1 MDYGKYR
8 FGLEVNERIYFYLQD
23 RGIEVEEDVTHEA
36 MRKRYQRYEA
46 SKHSIQRLETVY
58 QRILIKSYNAPRMSM
73 F

>member
-8 FGLEVNERIYFYLQD
+8 FGLEVNERIYFYLQN

-58 QRILIKSYNAPRMSM
+58 QRIPVKSYNAPRMSM